1 MVSVESK
8 HLLVI
13 LLLLV
18 RIPVTGSALGSQP
31 SVSLHSPGGGQ
42 TQLLCRSEGWFP
54 APAVIWTDRDGHD
67 VTSLSSTTV
76 EKDSQGLLSVSSY
89 IPVQQESNIFSC
101 LVRSALPEPDWESQL
116 HIPRDFFPGPSGW
129 MVALCVTAAVA
140 VAVSA
145 LLVIQWGRM
154 DMNFALRREI
164 DTVKRTPVPKSEWQW
179 LCSAA
184 GELTLDPD
192 TAHGGLVLSRD
203 GLGVRLDRWMVSQSS
218 LSKEG
223 RRVSLGK
230 QMDHFAN
237 PRRFDSQPCVL
248 ARQGFTSGR
257 HYWEVEGNEDWRIGV
272 SRESAQRTRGF
283 KFTPQEGYWG
293 LGCYSS
299 CLIALTD
306 PVTPLHCSLQPR
318 RVGVC
323 VDIEERQVSFY
334 SVETRTHIYT
344 FTDMVF
350 KQGEKICPFFWTI
363 DKQNELVLL
372 PPVSGGD

>member
-1 MVSVESK
+1 MSTETS
-8 HLLVI
+8 
-13 LLLLV
+13 
-18 RIPVTGSALGSQP
+18 SWAALGCEEK
-31 SVSLHSPGGGQ
+31 LNF
-42 TQLLCRSEGWFP
+42 LCYTG
-54 APAVIWTDRDGHD
+54 
-67 VTSLSSTTV
+67 
-76 EKDSQGLLSVSSY
+76 
-89 IPVQQESNIFSC
+89 
-101 LVRSALPEPDWESQL
+101 
-116 HIPRDFFPGPSGW
+116 DFFPGPSGW
-129 MVALCVTAAVA
+129 MVALCVAAAVA
-140 VAVSA
+140 VAASA
-145 LLVIQWGRM
+145 LLVIQWRRM
-154 DMNFALRREI
+154 DSIPERIFSCFSYLSSINFKLSLNSSSI
-164 DTVKRTPVPKSEWQW
+164 PHLPFPSP
-179 LCSAA
+179 S
-184 GELTLDPD
+184 GEVTLDPD

-203 GLGVRLDRWMVSQSS
+203 GLGMRLDRWIVSQSS
-218 LSKEG
+218 LSEEG

-237 PRRFDSQPCVL
+237 PRRFNSQPCVL

-350 KQGEKICPFFWTI
+350 KQGAKMCPFFWTI